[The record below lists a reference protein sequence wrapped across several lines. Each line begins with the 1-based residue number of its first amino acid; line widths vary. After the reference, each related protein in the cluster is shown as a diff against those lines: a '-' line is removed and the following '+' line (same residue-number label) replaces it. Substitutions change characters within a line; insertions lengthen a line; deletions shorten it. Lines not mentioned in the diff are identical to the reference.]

1 MIELTNLRK
10 EFDDLVAVESLT
22 LSIPSG
28 EIYGLIGPNGAGKT
42 TTIRMI
48 CGLLD
53 ATQGKIQV
61 AGVDVLGEPERARQ
75 YIGYLSDFFSVYEDL
90 KVWEYLDYFAHA
102 YKMPGSEIPARVSEV
117 IAQAGLEVKRDG
129 MIRGL
134 SRGMKQRL
142 GIARA
147 MIHRPKVLVL
157 DEPASGLDPKARIEL
172 RTVRLQWLGEGQTHI
187 QAELGKLAPV
197 SELKLSEN
205 EGEFFFSGSDDELSQ
220 AL

>member
-61 AGVDVLGEPERARQ
+61 A
-75 YIGYLSDFFSVYEDL
+75 
-90 KVWEYLDYFAHA
+90 
-102 YKMPGSEIPARVSEV
+102 
-117 IAQAGLEVKRDG
+117 
-129 MIRGL
+129 
-134 SRGMKQRL
+134 
-142 GIARA
+142 
-147 MIHRPKVLVL
+147 
-157 DEPASGLDPKARIEL
+157 
-172 RTVRLQWLGEGQTHI
+172 
-187 QAELGKLAPV
+187 
-197 SELKLSEN
+197 
-205 EGEFFFSGSDDELSQ
+205 
-220 AL
+220 